1 MNPEINRILQKTLL
15 ELPKELR
22 AVIYSDEFAH
32 ALSTIT
38 EGHPLQEHQRVASE
52 NEVLLVILGLESPG
66 SLVTNIRHRAQISRD
81 RAEKIVKVANENILF
96 PHQEILGAAFLNR
109 DKEIGSR
116 ESERIIPAG
125 SSGENKNR
133 PHHEYAVD
141 PYHEP
146 IG

>member
-1 MNPEINRILQKTLL
+1 M
-15 ELPKELR
+15 
-22 AVIYSDEFAH
+22 
-32 ALSTIT
+32 
-38 EGHPLQEHQRVASE
+38 
-52 NEVLLVILGLESPG
+52 LGLESPG

-81 RAEKIVKVANENILF
+81 RAEKIVKVANGNILLA
-96 PHQEILGAAFLNR
+96 HREVLEAAFLNR
-109 DKEIGSR
+109 DKEIGSGKDG
-116 ESERIIPAG
+116 ERTIPSG